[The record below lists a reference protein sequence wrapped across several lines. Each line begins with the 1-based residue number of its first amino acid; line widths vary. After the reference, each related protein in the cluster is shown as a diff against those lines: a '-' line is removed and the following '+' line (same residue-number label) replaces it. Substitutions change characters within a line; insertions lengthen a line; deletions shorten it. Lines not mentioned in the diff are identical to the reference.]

1 MPVYD
6 TLRAVPLGEE
16 KMKRLCWLVLI
27 VTLLTACDG
36 SVLPGAATAAPGGT
50 RVPSQPTATPRPS
63 SNFRLLTVPVGGD
76 VILSGAFYPP
86 AEGPAP
92 AVLLL
97 HQVGGQKE
105 DWAPFATRLQ
115 AAGYAV
121 LALDLRGHGES
132 GGETEWAAMA
142 DDVARAWEVMAAQ
155 PEVDAERTAVV
166 GASLGANLALV
177 AGAGLPLVRAVVLLS
192 PGLDYR
198 GVRTE
203 EAMLAYGDRAVL
215 IAASQDDTYAYSSA
229 QTLDQLA
236 QGDHALALYAEAGHG
251 IEMLQHQPDLNDLI
265 LGWLRTRLER

>member
-1 MPVYD
+1 
-6 TLRAVPLGEE
+6 
-16 KMKRLCWLVLI
+16 MKRLCWLALI
-27 VTLLTACDG
+27 VILLAACDG
-36 SVLPGAATAAPGGT
+36 NTAPGMATPVPDGT
-50 RVPSQPTATPRPS
+50 RMPSQPTATLRPS
-63 SNFRLLTVPVGGD
+63 SNFRLLSVPVDGD

-86 AEGPAP
+86 AGGPAP

-105 DWAPFATRLQ
+105 DWAQFATRLQ

-132 GGETEWAAMA
+132 GGEAEWAAMA
-142 DDVARAWEVMAAQ
+142 GDVARAWEVMVAQ
-155 PEVDAERTAVV
+155 PEVDAERTAIV
-166 GASLGANLALV
+166 GASIGANLALV
-177 AGAGLPLVRAVVLLS
+177 AGAGLPPVRAVVLLS

-203 EAMLAYGDRAVL
+203 EAMLTYGNRPVL
-215 IAASQDDTYAYSSA
+215 IAASQDDAYACSSA

-251 IEMLQHQPDLNDLI
+251 IEMLQRQPDLNDLI
-265 LGWLRTRLER
+265 VSWLQARLGQ

>member
-1 MPVYD
+1 
-6 TLRAVPLGEE
+6 
-16 KMKRLCWLVLI
+16 MKRLCWLLMILI
-27 VTLLTACDG
+27 VLTACD
-36 SVLPGAATAAPGGT
+36 SNALPGAATAAPGAT
-50 RVPSQPTATPRPS
+50 WVPSQPTATPRPS

-86 AEGPAP
+86 ASSPAP

-105 DWAPFATRLQ
+105 DWAQFATRLQ

-132 GGETEWAAMA
+132 GGEAEWAAMA
-142 DDVARAWEVMAAQ
+142 DDVARAWEALTAQ
-155 PEVDAERTAVV
+155 PEVDAERTAIV
-166 GASLGANLALV
+166 GASIGANLALV
-177 AGAGLPLVRAVVLLS
+177 AGAALPWVRAVVLLS

-203 EAMLAYGDRAVL
+203 EAMLAYGNRAVL
-215 IAASQDDTYAYSSA
+215 IAASQDDAYAYSSA

-236 QGDHALALYAEAGHG
+236 QGEHALALYAQAGHG
-251 IEMLQHQPDLNDLI
+251 IEMLQRQPDLNDLI
-265 LGWLRTRLER
+265 LGWLRTRLGQ